1 MTVNKKTIWR
11 MKMSFKPKTIKIN
24 NNNLKTTQKELTTIK
39 KINKNNLIKI
49 HKNLKENRQRKMKM
63 VMMMK

>member
-1 MTVNKKTIWR
+1 
-11 MKMSFKPKTIKIN
+11 MSFKPKTIKIN